1 MLNADQRA
9 YFDAFGF
16 IVLRTL
22 FSREEMDR
30 IIAASEGLW
39 AGELNAGTDS
49 TRYQTFANFVERSP
63 DLMWLI
69 DDDRPH
75 GVATDLL
82 GERIVWASSEG
93 NMGMADLGDG
103 LPWHADRPGHD
114 ELSYPRVKMMLYLDP
129 MSVANGALRVIPGSH
144 RSPLHESLLPFYGS
158 RKMEES
164 RYFGERGADIPCHV
178 VDTEPGDL
186 VVFDHSLFHG
196 VFAEGRPARRYLA
209 LKYAAE
215 PRDYLQAARLVRDL
229 GGDLQPQQALVDS
242 DRPRIR
248 SMIEMRVDPRPWHRY
263 GYAMPPEYLEG
274 RPAPLRPPR

>member
-16 IVLRTL
+16 IVLRNL
-22 FSREEMDR
+22 HSRAEMDR
-30 IIAASEGLW
+30 IITASESLW
-39 AGELNAGTDS
+39 AGELDAGTDS

-63 DLMWLI
+63 DLLWLI
-69 DDDRPH
+69 DDDRPY

-82 GERIVWASSEG
+82 GERVVWANSEG
-93 NMGMADLGDG
+93 NRGFADLHDG

-144 RSPLHESLLPFYGS
+144 RSPLHESLLPFYRS
-158 RKMEES
+158 RKKEEP

-178 VDTEPGDL
+178 IDTEPGDL

-229 GGDLQPQQALVDS
+229 GGDPRPMQALIDS

-248 SMIEMRVDPRPWHRY
+248 AMIGMRVDSRPWHQH
-263 GYAMPPEYLEG
+263 GYAIPPEYL
-274 RPAPLRPPR
+274 

>member
-16 IVLRTL
+16 IVLRNL
-22 FSREEMDR
+22 LSRAEMDR
-30 IIAASEGLW
+30 TIAASESLW
-39 AGELNAGTDS
+39 AGELDAGTDS
-49 TRYQTFANFVERSP
+49 TRYQTFPNFVERSP
-63 DLMWLI
+63 DLLSLI
-69 DDDRPH
+69 DDDRTY

-82 GERIVWASSEG
+82 GERVVWANSEG
-93 NMGMADLGDG
+93 NRGFADLHDG
-103 LPWHADRPGHD
+103 LPWHADRPGRD
-114 ELSYPRVKMMLYLDP
+114 ELTYQRVKMMLYLDA
-129 MSVANGALRVIPGSH
+129 MSGANGALRVIPGSH
-144 RSPLHESLLPFYGS
+144 RSPLHDSLLPFYGS
-158 RKMEES
+158 RKMEEP

-229 GGDLQPQQALVDS
+229 GGDPRPMQALIDS

-248 SMIEMRVDPRPWHRY
+248 AMIGMRVDSRPWHQH
-263 GYAMPPEYLEG
+263 GYAIPPEYL
-274 RPAPLRPPR
+274 